1 MKILFIELCNYKD
14 YPLGGHLS
22 FAKHLTRAMQGDMD
36 LIGYT
41 TDSEIPL
48 GKWVQMTISGYNY
61 NIFNVS
67 YIHHNSSSKP
77 IIPKRITAYL
87 SLRKYIGHINFDIYE
102 RIIIQTPE
110 VLFAIPNQY
119 MGKVCLIMPGVENP
133 LRISRYKIARYFT
146 KLYDRIFFQKAL
158 LVKCVL
164 AAADKEAI
172 DDFEKRSNGLLKS
185 PVYQFPTRYD
195 ADIFNIKENSALRKR
210 HNISEN
216 DIIIVTTGRLNWF
229 KGWKLMIDAFKIF
242 KMMHDNSKLY
252 FIGDGEDREKIKE
265 YVKANKLDDAVLL
278 LGQQTPE
285 MVSIYLNI
293 ADLFIM
299 GSYKEGW
306 STSLVEAV
314 ACGIPCV
321 VTNFSSAKEMVTNG
335 INGYVID
342 TRDEHI
348 FANQM
353 ENAIALPKENVM
365 ITATKCKVLSVQ
377 NMRKE
382 FEKIIIDQ
390 DL

>member
-1 MKILFIELCNYKD
+1 M
-14 YPLGGHLS
+14 
-22 FAKHLTRAMQGDMD
+22 
-36 LIGYT
+36 
-41 TDSEIPL
+41 
-48 GKWVQMTISGYNY
+48 
-61 NIFNVS
+61 
-67 YIHHNSSSKP
+67 
-77 IIPKRITAYL
+77 
-87 SLRKYIGHINFDIYE
+87 
-102 RIIIQTPE
+102 
-110 VLFAIPNQY
+110 
-119 MGKVCLIMPGVENP
+119 
-133 LRISRYKIARYFT
+133 
-146 KLYDRIFFQKAL
+146 
-158 LVKCVL
+158 

-342 TRDEHI
+342 TRDENI